1 MMFVFW
7 WFDRFCWVSDF
18 FAWFDSSKK
27 RSKLFIYLFL
37 IVIWSKISVKQE
49 KSVFHE
55 TSFFWNKIDF
65 LVGNFVLLIW
75 ECFTEFFSSTTYT
88 TFFSRLKFN
97 AEKFF
102 IFVIKTTKKSFLP
115 SWIIDEIKN
124 EKTNFFLKKKKENLQ
139 KFSCHH
145 HSIELI
151 QLFQG
156 KRPKRK
162 EIVC

>member
-102 IFVIKTTKKSFLP
+102 IFVIKTTKKKFFTIMNY
-115 SWIIDEIKN
+115 WWDKEWKD
-124 EKTNFFLKKKKENLQ
+124 KFFLKKK
-139 KFSCHH
+139 
-145 HSIELI
+145 
-151 QLFQG
+151 
-156 KRPKRK
+156 RK
-162 EIVC
+162 KIYKNFLVIIIL